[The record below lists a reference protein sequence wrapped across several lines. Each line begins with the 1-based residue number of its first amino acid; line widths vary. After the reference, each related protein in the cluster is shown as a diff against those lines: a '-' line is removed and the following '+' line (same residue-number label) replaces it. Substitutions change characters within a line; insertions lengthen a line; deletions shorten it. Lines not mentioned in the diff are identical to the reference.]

1 MRLQI
6 TPGADRR
13 VAFVLSQG
21 LNDLSPEALRAFA
34 HLKDLRATAG
44 ALFQN
49 TSRVPEKSST
59 EAGQLGRCLA
69 LPERIGSR
77 SDELAEM
84 L

>member
-21 LNDLSPEALRAFA
+21 LNDLSPEALRAFV
-34 HLKDLRATAG
+34 HRKDVRAIAG

-49 TSRVPEKSST
+49 TSRVIEKRSP
-59 EAGQLGRCLA
+59 EAGQLG
-69 LPERIGSR
+69 
-77 SDELAEM
+77 
-84 L
+84 